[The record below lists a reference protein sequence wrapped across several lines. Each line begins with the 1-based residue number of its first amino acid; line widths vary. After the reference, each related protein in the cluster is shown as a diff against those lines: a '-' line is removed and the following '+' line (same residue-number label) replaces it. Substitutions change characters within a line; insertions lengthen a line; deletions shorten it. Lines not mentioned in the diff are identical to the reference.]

1 MNRFLLQAAIWSH
14 PLPAAGGT
22 AAAASRHALHSEQ
35 PSQAIQ
41 ITGTLELTHA
51 AHPPA
56 ELPPLTAADLDRNQ
70 ILRNARTIFI
80 CSETD
85 FLSSATLSR
94 ALLGQKDWEKLDLSI
109 IDGPRYADPRSKPH
123 SAELQLQIDRV
134 VFTHIHTY
142 VLTERATGV
151 VLAAGRVQRHRR
163 SRSLRS
169 HGRADRSYTFRGPP
183 PNPGQDQRSRVLSSN
198 E

>member
-1 MNRFLLQAAIWSH
+1 MNRFLLQAAIGLILC
-14 PLPAAGGT
+14 PLLVAQQPQQAAT
-22 AAAASRHALHSEQ
+22 PSTPQ

-85 FLSSATLSR
+85 FPSSATLSR

-151 VLAAGRVQRHRR
+151 VLAAGRV
-163 SRSLRS
+163 
-169 HGRADRSYTFRGPP
+169 RAIDGVVASGPMAEQIVHILSAARLQTP
-183 PNPGQDQRSRVLSSN
+183 AKTRDQGF
-198 E
+198 

>member
-1 MNRFLLQAAIWSH
+1 MNRFLLQAAIGLILC
-14 PLPAAGGT
+14 PLLVAQQPQQAAT
-22 AAAASRHALHSEQ
+22 PSTPQ

-151 VLAAGRVQRHRR
+151 VLAAGRV
-163 SRSLRS
+163 
-169 HGRADRSYTFRGPP
+169 RAIDGVVASGPMAEQIVHILSAARLQTP
-183 PNPGQDQRSRVLSSN
+183 AKTRDQGF
-198 E
+198 